1 MKKKTLGVILSI
13 IGVIIILLAA
23 SPKFSL
29 FNGPATPSAAGG
41 KPDMRLPVSIHI
53 LSPEGVQDKIRS
65 TGTVIANEEVEL
77 RSEIAGK
84 ISRIAFREGSP
95 VRKGDLLIKIDDSE
109 LKAQLLKLES
119 QEKLA
124 REVENR
130 RRLMFDSKLISSEEY
145 ERAVNE
151 LNSTLADIV
160 LTKARIEKTAIR
172 APFDGTVGIRY
183 VSEGSFVSSATRI
196 ASLQNLSSVKIDFA
210 IPERYANDV
219 KKGQTMQFR
228 LTGMGGFYNGEI
240 FAIEP
245 KIDPTTRTVLLRAHS
260 ANQEGKIIPGSFAE
274 IELILRE
281 IPSALMVPTEALV
294 PELGG
299 QSVFLLKNGLA
310 QQQRVETGLR
320 TDKTIQL
327 TSGVQAG
334 DTVITSGILQLRPG
348 VPVRLADEAQ
358 P

>member
-1 MKKKTLGVILSI
+1 MKKKTLITILSI
-13 IGVIIILLAA
+13 LGVIILLLAA
-23 SPKFSL
+23 SPKLSL
-29 FNGPATPSAAGG
+29 FSTNAAPATPGARA
-41 KPDMRLPVSIHI
+41 DMRLPVSVHI
-53 LSPEGVQDKIRS
+53 LVPERVEDKIRS
-65 TGTVIANEEVEL
+65 TGSVIANEEVEL

-84 ISRIAFREGSP
+84 ISRIAFREGSS
-95 VRKGDLLIKIDDSE
+95 VQRGELLVKIDDSE
-109 LKAQLLKLES
+109 LQAQLLKLQS

-160 LTKARIEKTAIR
+160 LTKARIGKTGIR
-172 APFDGTVGIRY
+172 APFDGIVGIRY

-196 ASLQNLSSVKIDFA
+196 ASLQNISSVKIDFSV
-210 IPERYANDV
+210 PERFVNDV
-219 KKGQTMQFR
+219 RKGQEIQFR
-228 LTGMGGFYNGEI
+228 LTGMEGSYTGEI

-245 KIDPTTRTVLLRAHS
+245 KIDPTTRTVLLRAQS
-260 ANQEGKIIPGSFAE
+260 SNKDGKIIPGAFAE
-274 IELILRE
+274 IELILRQLE
-281 IPSALMVPTEALV
+281 SALMVPTEAMI

-299 QSVFLLKNGLA
+299 QSVYLLKNGQA
-310 QQQRVETGLR
+310 QPQRVETGLR
-320 TDKTIQL
+320 TNRTIQL

-334 DTVITSGILQLRPG
+334 DTVITSGILQIRPG
-348 VPVRLADEAQ
+348 LPVRLAEETQ